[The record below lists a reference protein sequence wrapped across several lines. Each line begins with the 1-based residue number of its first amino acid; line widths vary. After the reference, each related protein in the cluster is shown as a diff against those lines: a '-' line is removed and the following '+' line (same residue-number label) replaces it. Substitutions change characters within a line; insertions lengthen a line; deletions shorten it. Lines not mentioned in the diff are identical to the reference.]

1 MQSLRLMSAPTLSV
15 AAAVSAAACGW
26 PFDAT
31 EDGWFHAQ
39 IESTIEST
47 EVIYRGS
54 GDFSVS
60 QNSELGNRWEFTI
73 ISSSVDSLGP
83 SALDI
88 FGIGFERP
96 QEGTY
101 ELQFLSLERI
111 GRVRTRGFTAAY
123 DRLNRREDTG
133 ELFGETFVA
142 DSGTLTITSSSS
154 GRVTGTVF
162 FVGFRRCPPY
172 PDEGSLG
179 CQPASPR
186 QPEDPTVTVT
196 GSFEARP
203 FKARV
208 NPLLRVSRERRE

>member
-26 PFDAT
+26 PFGT
-31 EDGWFHAQ
+31 NEDGWFHAR
-39 IESTIEST
+39 IESTE

-60 QNSELGNRWEFTI
+60 QNRELGDRWEFAI
-73 ISSSVDSLGP
+73 ISSSVDSVGP
-83 SALDI
+83 SSLDI

-101 ELQFLSLERI
+101 ELQFLSLEDM
-111 GRVRTRGFTAAY
+111 GRVSTRGFTAAY

-133 ELFGETFVA
+133 EPFGETFVA
-142 DSGTLTITSSSS
+142 DSGNLTITSSSS
-154 GRVTGTVF
+154 DRVTGTVS
-162 FVGFRRCPPY
+162 FVAFRRCPPY

-203 FKARV
+203 FEARG
-208 NPLLRVSRERRE
+208 NELLRVFQERRE